1 MDANQLFYITLIFA
15 SPLFFALGR
24 KLVALVFGLLG
35 LSELKITAVL
45 KNGDEREVTIDL
57 EDQSE
62 LSELLR
68 EIQKEQAGK
77 GRQRGGVG
85 H

>member
-1 MDANQLFYITLIFA
+1 MDANQLFYITLIFS
-15 SPLFFALGR
+15 SPLFFILGR

-57 EDQSE
+57 EDQAE
-62 LSELLR
+62 LAGLLR
-68 EIQKEQAGK
+68 EIQKEQNKK
-77 GRQRGGVG
+77 GNQREGVG